1 VASALSVVC
10 ALVLAPGAVALDGSQ
25 AEYRSKAETIC
36 AANGDAAK
44 RIGVGLRPTE
54 KGEGGRPNALAESGR
69 RFVRASKALSQTVT
83 KLRAIPRPE
92 PDAQLLARWLGQ
104 VSDQASLLR
113 DTGMAAIDGKASRA
127 QKLINQ
133 TANGSRRAN
142 AIVVAY
148 EFRHCVL
155 KEAGFTP

>member
-1 VASALSVVC
+1 VAAALPVVC
-10 ALVLAPGAVALDGSQ
+10 ALVLASGALALDGPQ

-36 AANGDAAK
+36 AASAKATSQIGFGIRTPMADPEAA
-44 RIGVGLRPTE
+44 RR
-54 KGEGGRPNALAESGR
+54 ASGR
-69 RFVRASKALSQTVT
+69 RYARASKVLGQAVT

-92 PDAQLLARWLGQ
+92 LDAQQLIKWLGR
-104 VSDQASLLR
+104 VSDQATLLGDAGR
-113 DTGMAAIDGKASRA
+113 AAIDGENARA
-127 QKLINQ
+127 GKLVNQ